1 MGKGI
6 KSLHKAIDTDGYEVR
21 QSAYRA
27 IERIGSRMSL
37 KYFVSGTKSTDAD
50 IRLSSYKGIGKTKSS
65 IGRDLILRSGIESG
79 EPAIAAA
86 AAAQKQIDD
95 ARTAAEAKIAAERAA
110 AAQKLLDDA
119 AIAKA
124 LAEAAARKAIADAE
138 AKAIADAAAAR
149 EASKFSIEGYSQA
162 DNGLNI
168 YLQRAGKPTP
178 QLIHSFP
185 EAIYNWADPVHWV
198 VDQIYPGD
206 YIIFEVASNS
216 GPAGLLAKWT
226 TSKGNTYYSSPELLP
241 CITPDYSTIVAT
253 YPWAKHPIFNVGN
266 AQWVWTSNTNND
278 SGVRRFR
285 WTATA

>member
-1 MGKGI
+1 MYPGDQKQAVTATFNVALNVLGTLQSTLGEYSMTTAEI
-6 KSLHKAIDTDGYEVR
+6 IEAAEAKARADAALKAEVEARAQALSESL
-21 QSAYRA
+21 
-27 IERIGSRMSL
+27 
-37 KYFVSGTKSTDAD
+37 
-50 IRLSSYKGIGKTKSS
+50 
-65 IGRDLILRSGIESG
+65 
-79 EPAIAAA
+79 AAA